1 MTAKEQT
8 HSKTRAQVSQKSET
22 VSPKAKPRVQKDRQ
36 EAKQR
41 KDKTFKED
49 WEKRQKETQEY
60 MYSQS
65 SKFSSVSRSL
75 IFGIIGTIWVIT
87 YSDGHM
93 RIPNWALLFSL
104 LAGLLFLFSDVIHY
118 YSDSVSYEDEQN
130 RFDNYKTPED
140 LDNKHEPEMDRIN
153 KRSHIFI
160 NIKFVILIICSIL
173 FIVGLCI

>member
-1 MTAKEQT
+1 MTANEQT

-22 VSPKAKPRVQKDRQ
+22 VSPKAKPHVQKDRQ

-41 KDKTFKED
+41 KDKTFKDD

-65 SKFSSVSRSL
+65 SRFSSVSRSL

-104 LAGLLFLFSDVIHY
+104 LADFFFYLV
-118 YSDSVSYEDEQN
+118 
-130 RFDNYKTPED
+130 
-140 LDNKHEPEMDRIN
+140 M
-153 KRSHIFI
+153 
-160 NIKFVILIICSIL
+160 L
-173 FIVGLCI
+173 FITIRIRLATKKSKINLMIIKHKKI

>member
-8 HSKTRAQVSQKSET
+8 HSKTRALASQKSET
-22 VSPKAKPRVQKDRQ
+22 VSPKTKPHVQKDRQ

-41 KDKTFKED
+41 KDKTFE
-49 WEKRQKETQEY
+49 EKREKLQKETQEY

-65 SKFSSVSRSL
+65 SRFSSVSRSL

-93 RIPNWALLFSL
+93 RIPNWALLFGL

-118 YSDSVSYEDEQN
+118 YSDSVSYEKEQN
-130 RFDNYKTPED
+130 QFDDYKTQED
-140 LDNKHEPEMDRIN
+140 LDNKHEPIMDRIN

-160 NIKFVILIICSIL
+160 NTKFVILIICSIL